1 MWHDG
6 IDGGKH
12 LLNSK
17 DAGEL
22 GVEELIGERVDG
34 LVDGLV
40 DEVSVDEA
48 RVVVELPVQVSVV

>member
-6 IDGGKH
+6 IDGGKN

-22 GVEELIGERVDG
+22 GVEELIGER
-34 LVDGLV
+34 VDGLV